1 MSKKQ
6 KMKSKLWS
14 ILITILLLI
23 IISII
28 EGNTTVIEAYLGL
41 NFENTEAKIVTAEE
55 TENIIL
61 EENNLLNI
69 YYFDVGQA
77 DSILL
82 VHNNESML
90 IDAGN
95 NDDGDLVVNNLRKLG
110 IKKLDY
116 VVGTH
121 PHEDHIGGL
130 DDVINNFE
138 IGNVFMPKVQT
149 NTKTFEDVLD
159 SIDNKGLKV
168 EAPKVGKKVNIGD
181 TTCEIML
188 CGDGSQDEQEN
199 LNLSSIVIRA
209 TFKDQSY
216 LFMADSETEN
226 EESRSWPQT
235 NVIKIGHHGSST
247 SSSKKFLN
255 QVMPQIAVIQVGV
268 DNSYFHPHNSVIER
282 LEKMGTLIYRTDEKR
297 KYIITKRWK
306 KQQNI
311 LYRIVKLHKM

>member
-1 MSKKQ
+1 MSRKQ
-6 KMKSKLWS
+6 KTKSKLLGV
-14 ILITILLLI
+14 LITIVLLI

-28 EGNTTVIEAYLGL
+28 EGNTSVLEAYLGL
-41 NFENTEAKIVTAEE
+41 NIEETEVKIITAEE
-55 TENIIL
+55 CENITL
-61 EENNLLNI
+61 EGDNLLNI

-95 NDDGDLVVNNLRKLG
+95 NDDGDLVVSNLKKIG
-110 IKKLDY
+110 IKKLNY

-130 DDVINNFE
+130 DDVIDNFE
-138 IGNVFMPKVQT
+138 IENVFMPKVQI

-159 SIDNKGLKV
+159 SIDNKGLKI
-168 EAPKVGKKVNIGD
+168 EAPEVGKKVSIGD

-209 TFKDQSY
+209 TFEDQSY
-216 LFMADSETEN
+216 LFMADSEIEN

-235 NVIKIGHHGSST
+235 NVIKIGHHGSNT
-247 SSSKKFLN
+247 SSGKSFLN
-255 QVMPQIAVIQVGV
+255 QVLPQIAVIQVGK
-268 DNSYFHPHNSVIER
+268 DNSYFHPHNSVIQR
-282 LEKMGTLIYRTDEKR
+282 LEKMGVLIYRTDENG
-297 KYIITKRWK
+297 
-306 KQQNI
+306 NI
-311 LYRIVKLHKM
+311 LLQSDGKNNKISFIEL

>member
-6 KMKSKLWS
+6 KMKSKLWGV
-14 ILITILLLI
+14 LITILLLI
-23 IISII
+23 VISII

-41 NFENTEAKIVTAEE
+41 NIENTEAKIITAEE
-55 TENIIL
+55 YENIIL

-69 YYFDVGQA
+69 YYLDVGQA

-159 SIDNKGLKV
+159 SIENKGLKV
-168 EAPKVGKKVNIGD
+168 ESPKVGKKVNIGD

-209 TFKDQSY
+209 TYKDQSY
-216 LFMADSETEN
+216 LFMGDSETEN
-226 EESRSWPQT
+226 EQSRSWPQT

-247 SSSKKFLN
+247 SSSRKFLN
-255 QVMPQIAVIQVGV
+255 QVTPQIAVIQVGV
-268 DNSYFHPHNSVIER
+268 NNSYFHPHNSVIER

-311 LYRIVKLHKM
+311 LYRIVKLHKV